1 MKRISYTLVSLL
13 VVIAL
18 LSGVPAAAQETK
30 PPPPIQLEQPP
41 FVEPQQAPNG
51 AVLTPT
57 GLWQM
62 PAEVQAPADDAE
74 PQTSGG
80 PDSFGYTWNDNV
92 PLNWIVFSGGTDTGI
107 NNSTYGAGPFDLGFN
122 FKYYDNTYSRLYVS
136 RHGFVSFNNGYL
148 SRSQSEIPSP
158 ASPNDVI
165 APHWAPVYR
174 VNGSVRY
181 LRGGSAPNRWF
192 LVGWNRV
199 GSECCDDAAEEYTF
213 EVILYENGSIL
224 FQYREMNVTGS
235 YYCQAS
241 GIEDNLGLDGLST
254 TDFCRT
260 VAANHAVRITRPAP
274 AARVKIFPQYQ
285 GKLTRAGETIRFEVP
300 IQNSGDLGSDFA
312 VLDANYS
319 PVAGPVQLDNPAAV
333 TGDSYVSVAADANG
347 RAVLTWADYNSSYR
361 RTLYYALV
369 NGMGTVITPAMP
381 FRSSTAGYM
390 VTSYQGHGN
399 TSLSTAATE
408 PDLSPSTE

>member
-30 PPPPIQLEQPP
+30 PPPPTLLEQPP

-92 PLNWIVFSGGTDTGI
+92 PFNWVVFSGGTDTGI
-107 NNSTYGAGPFDLGFN
+107 NNSTHGAGPFDLGFN
-122 FKYYDNTYSRLYVS
+122 FRYYDNTYSRLYVS
-136 RHGFVSFNNGYL
+136 RHGFVSFNNDDL
-148 SRSQSEIPSP
+148 SNRQSYIPDKGR
-158 ASPNDVI
+158 PNDVI
-165 APHWAPVYR
+165 APHWAPVDR
-174 VNGSVRY
+174 VNGFVRY
-181 LRGGSAPNRWF
+181 LRGGSSPNRWF

-199 GSECCDDAAEEYTF
+199 GSGDAAEEYTF
-213 EVILYENGSIL
+213 EVILYENGNIL

-241 GIEDNLGLDGLST
+241 GIEDNLGLDGLSI

-285 GKLTRAGETIRFEVP
+285 GKLTRAGETVRF
-300 IQNSGDLGSDFA
+300 
-312 VLDANYS
+312 
-319 PVAGPVQLDNPAAV
+319 
-333 TGDSYVSVAADANG
+333 
-347 RAVLTWADYNSSYR
+347 
-361 RTLYYALV
+361 
-369 NGMGTVITPAMP
+369 
-381 FRSSTAGYM
+381 
-390 VTSYQGHGN
+390 
-399 TSLSTAATE
+399 
-408 PDLSPSTE
+408 